1 MKKIFLLAFLFL
13 FIFSCEVNDAEKI
26 NKKEIKK
33 LKEKKELNFKACLA
47 LNSMIKKQLNLVT
60 NFSCNADENKSLETQ
75 KKSIMKAEKLLKNK
89 ELIKENKILKKY
101 FIEMEELIKSEGE
114 ANFFYFALL
123 KENKAE
129 IENFIKFYRLLEKS
143 EKLKSDWTWK
153 RLFEIQ
159 KKEYKKL
166 IGKNFVSFK
175 ETKINVINF
184 IKSETSKNNKEFCK
198 LRKESEPVVQKN
210 DKGTEFYFVFE
221 KGEFYFLNNVGK
233 TLSDVPESEIANFL
247 CVNQK

>member
-1 MKKIFLLAFLFL
+1 MKKIFLTVILFI
-13 FIFSCEVNDAEKI
+13 FIFSCEVNDTEKT
-26 NKKEIKK
+26 NEKEIKK

-47 LNSMIKKQLNLVT
+47 LNSMIKNQLNLVT
-60 NFSCNADENKSLETQ
+60 NSFCNANKNENLETQ
-75 KKSIMKAEKLLKNK
+75 KKSIMEVEKLLKNK
-89 ELIKENKILKKY
+89 ELIKKNKILKKH
-101 FIEMEELIKSEGE
+101 FIEMEEIIKSEGE
-114 ANFFYFALL
+114 AEFFYFALL
-123 KENKAE
+123 KENRAE
-129 IENFIKFYRLLEKS
+129 IKNFIYDYKMLEES
-143 EKLKSDWTWK
+143 EKLNSGWIWGK
-153 RLFEIQ
+153 LFETV

-166 IGKNFVSFK
+166 VGKNFVSFK

-221 KGEFYFLNNVGK
+221 KGEFYFLNNLGK